1 MLFQDMRGAVSRYER
16 CCFEIWKVL
25 FRDMGGAEFVG
36 ERWVLILTVII
47 FLFTRFLHSLQ
58 LTNN

>member
-1 MLFQDMRGAVSRYER
+1 MLFRDMEGAVSRY
-16 CCFEIWKVL
+16 C
-25 FRDMGGAEFVG
+25 MGGAEFVG
-36 ERWVLILTVII
+36 VRWVLILTVII